1 MMEIMG
7 DPEYKIDRGEVIWE
21 RIYVV
26 SNGEERC
33 RFLITSDKKRDT
45 YFLYEVADDGISA
58 KKTHKARTPAQIW
71 NKYLHGV
78 F

>member
-1 MMEIMG
+1 MEN
-7 DPEYKIDRGEVIWE
+7 PKIDRGEEIWE
-21 RIYVV
+21 RIYVR
-26 SNGEERC
+26 NNDEERC

-45 YFLYEVADDGISA
+45 YFLYEVAEDGISA

-78 F
+78 FN

>member
-1 MMEIMG
+1 METEKP
-7 DPEYKIDRGEVIWE
+7 DFKIDRGEEIWE

-26 SNGEERC
+26 SNCEERY

-45 YFLYEVADDGISA
+45 YFLYEVADDGVTA

-71 NKYLHGV
+71 NKYLHRL
-78 F
+78 FD

>member
-1 MMEIMG
+1 MEP
-7 DPEYKIDRGEVIWE
+7 DFKIDRGEVIWE

-26 SNGEERC
+26 SNGEEHC

-45 YFLYEVADDGISA
+45 YFLYEVAEDGTA
-58 KKTHKARTPAQIW
+58 KKIHKARTPVQIW

-78 F
+78 FN

>member
-1 MMEIMG
+1 MENP
-7 DPEYKIDRGEVIWE
+7 DFKIDRGEEIWE

-26 SNGEERC
+26 SNDERRC

-45 YFLYEVADDGISA
+45 YFLYEVADDGITA

-71 NKYLHGV
+71 NKYLHGL
-78 F
+78 FD